1 MTDTLPALEDDP
13 LRHARH
19 LVRAATKASLA
30 TLMAKP
36 DEGAPYASLV
46 IIAADHDGAPLLLL
60 SDLAEHSANIARNGR
75 VSLLIDGTAG
85 FEDPLTGPRVSVTGV
100 ARRSREARHRTR
112 YLARH
117 PSAERYADFGD
128 FAFYRLA
135 VERAHLVAG
144 FGRIA
149 WVEPFLLALSGA
161 RALIESEAGIVEHMN
176 ADHGDALSAYAEGL
190 LGLPAGAWS
199 MTGID
204 PEGCDL
210 RCDNHTAR
218 VAFERQIADP
228 GEARAVLVALAKAA
242 RAQNVR

>member
-117 PSAERYADFGD
+117 PSAERYADFGW
-128 FAFYRLA
+128 A
-135 VERAHLVAG
+135 
-144 FGRIA
+144 
-149 WVEPFLLALSGA
+149 
-161 RALIESEAGIVEHMN
+161 
-176 ADHGDALSAYAEGL
+176 
-190 LGLPAGAWS
+190 
-199 MTGID
+199 
-204 PEGCDL
+204 
-210 RCDNHTAR
+210 
-218 VAFERQIADP
+218 
-228 GEARAVLVALAKAA
+228 AA
-242 RAQNVR
+242 RLDDVRGELCLSIHQAMHCWSFARERVCVCVIKLICRSLTAGSPASKKGAIAPPAAPGNAKGHTSPRRMRRGQRRIM